1 MSRFRLLLVT
11 IGVTPLI
18 LCWTAPATLIDGA
31 LSQLSGGHLRVVSA
45 SGTLWSGHGQLEIRD
60 TLGNSV
66 YASNIDWTLNKRAL
80 LLGRLSLSY
89 HAMNQTIPT
98 TVQLGFSSIG
108 FTDMAFDLP
117 AAALMS
123 LLPAA
128 QGYGLG
134 GRLNFSSQS
143 LSLTRS
149 ATVGT
154 AVLRWQDA
162 SSGLAPVAPLGS
174 YALHLVGQPSPV
186 EFTGTLSTLR
196 GPLQLDGTAQLGITQ
211 TPVVQIIAGL
221 PENDYQT
228 LAPFI
233 RLIGVETAGNQF
245 LIDL

>member
-11 IGVTPLI
+11 MGVTLLV

-31 LSQLSGGHLRVVSA
+31 VSQLSGGHLRVVSA

-60 TLGNSV
+60 TSGGSV
-66 YASNIDWTLNKRAL
+66 YASNLDWTLNKRAL

-89 HAMNQTIPT
+89 HAMNQTLPA
-98 TVQLGFSSIG
+98 TVNLRLSSII
-108 FTDMAFDLP
+108 FTDVAFDLP

-123 LLPAA
+123 LLPAT

-134 GRLNFSSQS
+134 GTLNFSSQS

-162 SSGLAPVAPLGS
+162 SSRLAPVAPLGS

-186 EFTGTLSTLR
+186 EFTGTVSTLR

-211 TPVVQIIAGL
+211 APVVQIIARL
-221 PENDYQT
+221 PDSDYPT

-233 RLIGVETAGNQF
+233 RLIGVEAAGKQF
-245 LIDL
+245 LINM